1 MPTRK
6 SDRWAVTMPEERTS
20 GVIQRLLE
28 NESAFRQ
35 FVRRRVGEEVIV
47 EDILQQSFTK
57 AVERSHSV
65 NNEHSALAWFYQIL
79 RHTVADYYR
88 SHGAE
93 ARRNEAFL
101 QELTMSGDDREP
113 PPDEVQA
120 TACACLHRLLP
131 SLHGNYAELIKRI
144 DLDAESPE
152 QVAKKLNI
160 SRNNLTVRL
169 HRARQSLRASL
180 ENACGIC
187 SKHGCLNCACG

>member
-1 MPTRK
+1 MH
-6 SDRWAVTMPEERTS
+6 EEKTS
-20 GVIQRLLE
+20 GIIQRLLE

-35 FVRRRVGEEVIV
+35 FVRRRVGDEVIA
-47 EDILQQSFTK
+47 EDILQQSFTR
-57 AVERSHSV
+57 AVERSRSL
-65 NNEHSALAWFYQIL
+65 NNEQSALAWFYQIL

-93 ARRNEAFL
+93 TRRNEAL
-101 QELTMSGDDREP
+101 LRELTISGTHQEP
-113 PPDEVQA
+113 PPDEVKP
-120 TACACLHRLLP
+120 TACACLHGLLP

-144 DLDAESPE
+144 DLDGESPA
-152 QVAKKLNI
+152 QVAKELKI

-180 ENACGIC
+180 EDACGIC

>member
-1 MPTRK
+1 MQEGT
-6 SDRWAVTMPEERTS
+6 TS
-20 GVIQRLLE
+20 GAMQRLLE

-35 FVRRRVGEEVIV
+35 FVRRRVGEEALVD
-47 EDILQQSFTK
+47 DILQQSLTR
-57 AVERSHSV
+57 AVASAHSLH
-65 NNEHSALAWFYQIL
+65 NEESVLAWFYRIL

-101 QELTMSGDDREP
+101 RELTIAGDHHEP

-120 TACACLHRLLP
+120 AACACLHRLLP

-144 DLDAESPE
+144 DLGDESPA
-152 QVAKKLNI
+152 QVAKELNI

-180 ENACGIC
+180 EEACGVC
-187 SKHGCLNCACG
+187 SQHGCLDCKCG